1 MAKYIFVVG
10 GVLSSLGKG
19 IAAASIGVLLKSM
32 GHKVQIQKL
41 DPYLNLD
48 PGQMSPLQHGEVFV
62 TDDGAQAD
70 LDLGHYERFLD
81 QALSRNSSCS
91 AGQIYE
97 SVLRCEAE
105 GRYQGRTVQVIP
117 HVTDEIKR
125 RILELGPQADIVI
138 VESGGTVGD
147 IEILPFLEAVR
158 QLRLDLGVQN
168 TLFVMLTYIP
178 WIRSAGEL
186 KTKPAQHSAYKLR
199 EIGIQPEILLCRSEK
214 PFGPEIYDKIAL
226 FTNVPRASVIN
237 AIDVDSVYECP
248 LIYREAG
255 LHKIVCRHFGFEI
268 KPLRLAAWKRYL
280 RCTEVEEPK
289 LRIAVCGKYVQHR
302 DAYKSVG
309 EALTHA
315 AAFHGV
321 ALDLNWIDSSQPLQR
336 SALKKALQ
344 NMDGILVEGGL
355 EAAGLEGEVAIAE
368 FARKAGI
375 PFLGICLG
383 MQAMAAE
390 FARNVCG
397 LKKASSQLFDPNTP
411 HPLFI
416 PLEGGTRLGARDV
429 ELEVGSQARKIFKRA
444 RISERQRHRQGFN
457 LAYREAL
464 EAKGL
469 SFSGFSPDEKTVEV
483 IELPSQSFHIG
494 VQFHPQF
501 KSRPNKAHPLFKEF
515 LRAALEI
522 FNTKKS

>member
-19 IAAASIGVLLKSM
+19 IASASIGFLLKSM
-32 GHKVQIQKL
+32 GYRVKIQKL

-48 PGQMSPLQHGEVFV
+48 PGRMSPLQHGEVFV

-81 QALSRNSSCS
+81 QALGRNSSCS

-97 SVLRCEAE
+97 NVLRRETN
-105 GRYQGRTVQVIP
+105 GLYQGRTVQVIP

-125 RILELGPQADIVI
+125 RILEIGPQADVVI
-138 VESGGTVGD
+138 VEIGGTVGD

-158 QLRLDLGVQN
+158 QMRLDLGVQN

-178 WIRSAGEL
+178 WIRSAEEL

-199 EIGIQPEILLCRSEK
+199 EIGIQPDILLCRSEK

-226 FTNVPRASVIN
+226 FTNVPRKSVIN

-248 LIYREAG
+248 LVYRKAG
-255 LHKIVCRHFGFEI
+255 LHRIVCQHFGLES
-268 KPLRLAAWKRYL
+268 KPLRLGAWKSFL
-280 RCTEVEEPK
+280 HSIEVEEPRLK
-289 LRIAVCGKYVQHR
+289 IAVCGKYIQCR

-315 AAFHGV
+315 AAFHRA
-321 ALDLNWIDSSQPLQR
+321 ALELIWIDSSQALKP
-336 SALKKALQ
+336 SALKKAFSDV
-344 NMDGILVEGGL
+344 DGILVEGGL
-355 EAAGLEGEVAIAE
+355 EAAGLEGEVAIAG
-368 FARKAGI
+368 FARKKGI
-375 PFLGICLG
+375 PFLGISLG
-383 MQAMAAE
+383 MQAMATE
-390 FARNVCG
+390 FARNACA
-397 LKKASSQLFDPNTP
+397 LKKAGSQLFDPHTP
-411 HPLFI
+411 DPVFVPLQA
-416 PLEGGTRLGARDV
+416 GTRLGAKDIT
-429 ELEVGSQARKIFKRA
+429 LEAGSQARKIYKRA
-444 RISERQRHRQGFN
+444 QISERHRHRQAFN
-457 LAYREAL
+457 NAYRSAL

-469 SFSGFSPDEKTVEV
+469 HFSGLVKDEEMVEV
-483 IELPSQSFHIG
+483 IEVPAQRFHVG

-501 KSRPNKAHPLFKEF
+501 KSSPNRAHPMFKEF
-515 LRAALEI
+515 LRTALEYCKI
-522 FNTKKS
+522 KDS